1 MTTTVTIELSPE
13 DLRDVMHTPDQ
24 LAREV
29 RLAAALHWWSQGK
42 LSLTKAARVAGIS
55 YREFL
60 DEVATRK
67 VVWPYDQVDLD
78 NDLKTLAGE

>member
-13 DLRDVMHTPDQ
+13 DLRDFMHTPDQ